1 MTRFNQHMQTNSAR
15 AKTAV
20 AFVDRHMTTLN
31 VAGLVLVAIVAV
43 LYIVQVNRT
52 VTHGYAIRELESE
65 IHELTLDN
73 QQLEVDARAAQSL
86 DRVTRS
92 VKMLGL
98 VEAGTPRYLT
108 SGEPSYAM
116 AK

>member
-1 MTRFNQHMQTNSAR
+1 MTRFAQHMQMNGAR

-20 AFVDRHMTTLN
+20 AFVDRHMTALN
-31 VAGLVLVAIVAV
+31 AVGLALVAALAV

-52 VTHGYAIRELESE
+52 VTHGYMIRELESD
-65 IHELTLDN
+65 IHELTLAN

-98 VEAGTPRYLT
+98 VDAGTPTYVT
-108 SGEPSYAM
+108 AGEPSYAM